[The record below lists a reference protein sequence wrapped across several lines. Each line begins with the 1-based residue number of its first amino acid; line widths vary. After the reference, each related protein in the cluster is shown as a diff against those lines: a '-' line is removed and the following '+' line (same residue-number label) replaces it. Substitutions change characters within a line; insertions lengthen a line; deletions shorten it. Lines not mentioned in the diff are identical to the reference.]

1 MKNALESLRDFMK
14 NKPHKLWVLFLT
26 TLYISAFTFGGGF
39 VIVTFMKHKFVDE
52 LHWINEQEML
62 DFTALAQSCPG
73 AIAINAAILV
83 GWNVYGL
90 AGMLVATLGTIL
102 PPMII
107 LSIVS
112 FFYAIFSTN
121 VWVAIVL
128 KGMQAGVAAVILDA
142 ACSLGESVLKE
153 KSSLS
158 IFIMTA
164 AFVCDF
170 FLGVNVVYIIL
181 VAACIGIIQFIWYQY
196 KPFFLNTEGNTEIKM
211 LTGDEIMIYIQ
222 LFLSFVQ
229 IGLFS
234 VGGGYAAIPL
244 IQSQVVE
251 THGWL
256 TMNEFTNLI
265 TIAEMTPGPIGVNS
279 ATFTGLQIAGI
290 PGAIAATFGSIFPSC
305 ILVSILALVYCKYK
319 ETSAISNI
327 LSSLRPAVV
336 ALITAAGFS
345 MFQTAVLSGQTLH
358 ISSVNIVEL
367 LLFIAAFAALRKW
380 KLNPILIMCLCGIG
394 NLLFA
399 LVK

>member
-1 MKNALESLRDFMK
+1 MK

-73 AIAINAAILV
+73 AIAVNAAILV

-107 LSIVS
+107 LSVVS

-153 KSSLS
+153 KNSLS

-196 KPFFLNTEGNTEIKM
+196 RPFFLRQT
-211 LTGDEIMIYIQ
+211 Q
-222 LFLSFVQ
+222 
-229 IGLFS
+229 
-234 VGGGYAAIPL
+234 
-244 IQSQVVE
+244 
-251 THGWL
+251 
-256 TMNEFTNLI
+256 
-265 TIAEMTPGPIGVNS
+265 
-279 ATFTGLQIAGI
+279 
-290 PGAIAATFGSIFPSC
+290 
-305 ILVSILALVYCKYK
+305 K
-319 ETSAISNI
+319 ETQKQKC
-327 LSSLRPAVV
+327 LQE
-336 ALITAAGFS
+336 T
-345 MFQTAVLSGQTLH
+345 
-358 ISSVNIVEL
+358 
-367 LLFIAAFAALRKW
+367 
-380 KLNPILIMCLCGIG
+380 KL
-394 NLLFA
+394 
-399 LVK
+399 